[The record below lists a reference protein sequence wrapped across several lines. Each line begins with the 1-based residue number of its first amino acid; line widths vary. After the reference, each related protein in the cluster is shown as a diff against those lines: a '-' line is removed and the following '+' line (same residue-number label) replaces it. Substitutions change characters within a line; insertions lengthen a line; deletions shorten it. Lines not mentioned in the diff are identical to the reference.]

1 VSPAATSVPVIVA
14 AAVAAGHDGRAEAVL
29 DVRYPNGAVRSV
41 TVTEDAVVDAVRPAG
56 VERLEDLCG
65 HPWTVLVAPATDD
78 HRHNDSDDDSNDD
91 SHNDSDSDSDNDGE
105 RPCST

>member
-1 VSPAATSVPVIVA
+1 MSTPATSVPVIVA

-41 TVTEDAVVDAVRPAG
+41 TVTEDAVVDAVRTAG
-56 VERLEDLCG
+56 VDRLEDLCG
-65 HPWTVLVAPATDD
+65 HPWTVLVARATESSTESDPAS
-78 HRHNDSDDDSNDD
+78 NDSND
-91 SHNDSDSDSDNDGE
+91 SEE